1 MPMRTDIWYDS
12 CGVGQI
18 HACKW
23 MPEGEPKA
31 VLQIIHGISEY
42 VERYDAFA
50 NYLTER
56 GFVVVAEDHM
66 GHGKSVNG
74 DGIPG
79 YFTGGWFRAVEDSY
93 RLLRD
98 TRKEYP
104 EIPYVLLGHS
114 MGSFMTR
121 TILYQHPDSGISAAI
136 ICGTGWQPA
145 AAMPAAVKFME
156 LACKKVGETN
166 PSEKLHDLIF
176 GKYNAR
182 VDHPKT
188 AADWVC
194 RDSRIVENH
203 PMLSGALPTSG
214 LLRDMII
221 GVSSVERMENL
232 AQMNKE
238 LPVYFVAGGEDP
250 VGSYG
255 KGVKKCADAF
265 RKAGMQ
271 DVTLRV
277 YPLCR
282 HEILNEINC
291 QEVFENL
298 VQWVDSRLKKT
309 E

>member
-1 MPMRTDIWYDS
+1 
-12 CGVGQI
+12 
-18 HACKW
+18 
-23 MPEGEPKA
+23 
-31 VLQIIHGISEY
+31 
-42 VERYDAFA
+42 
-50 NYLTER
+50 
-56 GFVVVAEDHM
+56 
-66 GHGKSVNG
+66 
-74 DGIPG
+74 
-79 YFTGGWFRAVEDSY
+79 
-93 RLLRD
+93 
-98 TRKEYP
+98 
-104 EIPYVLLGHS
+104 
-114 MGSFMTR
+114 
-121 TILYQHPDSGISAAI
+121 
-136 ICGTGWQPA
+136 
-145 AAMPAAVKFME
+145 
-156 LACKKVGETN
+156 
-166 PSEKLHDLIF
+166 
-176 GKYNAR
+176 
-182 VDHPKT
+182 
-188 AADWVC
+188 
-194 RDSRIVENH
+194 
-203 PMLSGALPTSG
+203 MLSGALPTSG

-298 VQWVDSRLKKT
+298 VQWVDSRLKKA